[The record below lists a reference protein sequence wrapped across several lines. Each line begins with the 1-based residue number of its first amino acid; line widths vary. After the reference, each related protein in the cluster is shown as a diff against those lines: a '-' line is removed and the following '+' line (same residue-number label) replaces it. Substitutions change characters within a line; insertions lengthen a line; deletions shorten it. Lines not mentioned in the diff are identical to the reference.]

1 MNASMHLPAVGGPFS
16 AEDGR
21 ELSLGQEALWFIQEL
36 EPDSS
41 AYNVA
46 AAVNLHFAVD
56 AAAMA
61 QAVRRL
67 VSGHRVLN
75 CVFRSVDGEVRRHV
89 GGSAAFE
96 DAFAVREVAGDER
109 AVREA
114 AVQVARR
121 PFRLGLRVP
130 IRCVL
135 LRRAGGPDVLVVAAH
150 HIALDNV
157 SQRLVLLEILS
168 GYAAAV
174 RGATHTGPDDG
185 GDFDAFVAE
194 QRAFLASP
202 RAAAARE
209 YWRGELNAAAGGAEL
224 PTDPPRPAAYRFAGA
239 EVEVDLPQ
247 DLLERVEADAARLN
261 ATAVAYLFA
270 VFQLLL
276 HTFGGHSEFTVGY
289 NASLRSGAR
298 RGDSIGFFVNTLP
311 FHVRVEADGPFDA
324 LLRRT
329 GVKLWQALLY
339 RAYPF
344 ALMPRLVEAR
354 RDPSRAGLIPVMF
367 VIVADDRADGSAPPP
382 PGRRAR
388 HAGLTVSEFA
398 MPQQL
403 GQVDLTLQ
411 LSLRRTGT
419 SAALKYN
426 TSLYTEATARGLAR
440 DYTALLRAA
449 ACGALPPRLGDL
461 RAGAAHVHHHDHAEQ
476 QEAGAP

>member
-1 MNASMHLPAVGGPFS
+1 MNASMHLPAVGRPFP

-46 AAVNLHFAVD
+46 AAANLHFAVD

-61 QAVRRL
+61 EAVRRL

-89 GGSAAFE
+89 GDTAAFE

-109 AVREA
+109 AVREV

-121 PFRLGLRVP
+121 PFRLGRRVP

-157 SQRLVLLEILS
+157 SQRLVFFEILS
-168 GYAAAV
+168 GYAAAI
-174 RGATHTGPDDG
+174 RGGTHTSTDDG

-194 QRAFLASP
+194 QRAFLTSP

-209 YWRGELNAAAGGAEL
+209 YWRGELTAAAAGADL
-224 PTDPPRPAAYRFAGA
+224 PTDLPRPAAYRFAGA

-247 DLLERVEADAARLN
+247 DLVERVEADAARLN
-261 ATAVAYLFA
+261 TTAVAYLFA

-276 HTFGGHSEFTVGY
+276 YTFGGHSEFTVGY

-298 RGDSIGFFVNTLP
+298 RGGSIGFFVNTLP
-311 FHVRVEADGPFDA
+311 FHVRVDPDGPFDA
-324 LLRRT
+324 LLRHT
-329 GVKLWQALLY
+329 GAKLWQALLY

-367 VIVADDRADGSAPPP
+367 VIVADDRADESAAPP
-382 PGRRAR
+382 PGRRMQ
-388 HAGLTVSEFA
+388 HAGLTVSELP

-440 DYTALLRAA
+440 GFTALLRAA
-449 ACGALPPRLGDL
+449 ACGGLPPRLGDL
-461 RAGAAHVHHHDHAEQ
+461 RAGAAHLHHHDHAEQ
-476 QEAGAP
+476 PKAGAT